1 MIATLVDLRFH
12 YDMEVS
18 LDESSIREPTNIM
31 FGGSALCE
39 SHRENAGEIPD
50 DLGYWM
56 IWKLQEYLFE

>member
-50 DLGYWM
+50 DLGY
-56 IWKLQEYLFE
+56 